1 MTAPLPFDSIV
12 LVEGS
17 ELRPLTIEQL
27 DAMPMHVR
35 VSAILEQRLRFFA
48 DGAIV
53 DVGIALKALA
63 AWRRTSFL
71 ARSE

>member
-12 LVEGS
+12 FVEDN

-27 DAMPMHVR
+27 DAMPMHAR

-53 DVGIALKALA
+53 DTGIALKALA
-63 AWRRTSFL
+63 AWRRTSFP